1 MSIKPCRAANLHNR
15 QIQRLIFNFR
25 KLDGADMRCCKLLIA
40 IPLFLVGG
48 SLAYGCVDPDFDVWL
63 DMKPKELSQY
73 GCVKDHVKL
82 EIMSRKDNA
91 AAVIEIAKKLR
102 SKGLLDSASL
112 QREAEAL
119 YKLGRFKEALDARL
133 LSLTKPN
140 KCEVFVDCPSEFADA
155 IVHYENAKYY
165 RAAGYLGEAE
175 EELNAGDLKF
185 DKSCPRSGKS
195 ADYCIGIRDRLLK
208 YFPAL

>member
-1 MSIKPCRAANLHNR
+1 
-15 QIQRLIFNFR
+15 
-25 KLDGADMRCCKLLIA
+25 MRCRNLFIV
-40 IPLFLVGG
+40 ITLFLVGE

-91 AAVIEIAKKLR
+91 GAVIEIAKELR
-102 SKGLLDSASL
+102 SKGLLDKPSL

-119 YKLGRFKEALDARL
+119 YKLGLFKEALNARL

-140 KCEVFVDCPSEFADA
+140 KCEVFVDCLWEFTDA
-155 IVHYENAKYY
+155 VVHYENAKYY
-165 RAAGYLGEAE
+165 RAAGYLDNAE

-185 DKSCPRSGKS
+185 DKICPRSGKN
-195 ADYCIGIRDRLLK
+195 ADYCIGVHDRLIE
-208 YFPAL
+208 YFPTL